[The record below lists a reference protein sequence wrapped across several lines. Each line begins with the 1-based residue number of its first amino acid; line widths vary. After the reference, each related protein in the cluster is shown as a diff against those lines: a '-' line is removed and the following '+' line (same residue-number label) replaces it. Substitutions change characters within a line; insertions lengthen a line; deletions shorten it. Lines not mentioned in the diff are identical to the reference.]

1 MANSLQFQISDM
13 TGVIEDKVV
22 NQTQLLNMANAI
34 RKQLN
39 YSSLDESNYPEVTTV
54 TLAYNMLALD
64 NYSVVSI

>member
-1 MANSLQFQISDM
+1 MANALQYQISDM
-13 TGVIEDKVV
+13 TGFIEDKVV

-39 YSSLDESNYPEVTTV
+39 YSSLDESKYPEVTTV

-64 NYSVVSI
+64 NYSVASI